1 MCLNSDWKVA
11 GVWLNGPV
19 SKAVSQKCHEGSN
32 PSSSAIMNTR
42 INPDSGIAEIQVD
55 DDMWRSVE
63 DVVIE
68 AGRKDQSLRTYLQ
81 EEYGRIIES
90 SPS

>member
-1 MCLNSDWKVA
+1 
-11 GVWLNGPV
+11 
-19 SKAVSQKCHEGSN
+19 
-32 PSSSAIMNTR
+32 MNTR